1 MMILIERLLPPK
13 LFAGHGSRDLG
24 LHKINK
30 NNVYFQ
36 AQAWQIKEIE
46 SEVSVSGMIDAG
58 GRRGMGF
65 CRVIGEEDH
74 DE

>member
-1 MMILIERLLPPK
+1 MILIERLLPPK
-13 LFAGHGSRDLG
+13 LFAGHGNRELA
-24 LHKINK
+24 LYKINQ

-58 GRRGMGF
+58 GG
-65 CRVIGEEDH
+65 GEWDSAR
-74 DE
+74 